1 MIKDTSLCMGCMN
14 DKTYEGPCKL
24 CGYSDNTP
32 CIPTYMAPKTFLAD
46 RYIVGKVI
54 SYNGEGA
61 VYIGFDTAAGIKVT
75 IKEFMPDTL
84 CMRKKGETEITV
96 EPSSAALYKTYLS
109 EFIDLNRT
117 LMKLRGISHVQTV
130 LDVFCENNTAYAVFE
145 YINGISLKTY
155 LANSAGEIA
164 WEQAKELFS
173 PFFTTLSLIHSA
185 GIIHRGI
192 SPSTIFVTDKLELK
206 LTGFAISAART
217 TGTEIACEVFAGFA
231 APEQYTN
238 EINGTWTDVYGISAV
253 LYRCLT
259 GCTPTEAIARS
270 GGSLMEPM
278 MINRNV
284 PANISAVIMEGL
296 ELSPER
302 RIRNITAFVDRLFSQ
317 PKPAETSPDEK
328 PRLTR
333 REKKQRR
340 ERAKTIAV
348 LIIAGLVLA
357 AFVTVFVMTLNGSFA
372 GGNSSQPETEEVTAE
387 SSVTGSTPAAASDP
401 AEVSGEADP
410 NSTTKESGESD
421 PNNAPDDQEQIVTG
435 DTLTIP
441 DFTGSS
447 YEYKS
452 NQYNGILKLVAET
465 VYTDDVPSG
474 QMFDQDIAPGTTVN
488 VGATVNVKVSKG
500 PSKVPLPDYTNIDEA
515 KYKET
520 LGKLNIKYSI
530 ETERSCEVEDGKVVH
545 CSVEIGDLVD
555 VENMEEIIVYISEYY
570 EPTVEPTIEAD
581 GTLEYP
587 YDTFEGIPVTGE
599 AYISEGTAEE

>member
-1 MIKDTSLCMGCMN
+1 MIKETSLCMGCMN
-14 DKTYEGPCKL
+14 DKTYDGPCKL
-24 CGYSDNTP
+24 CGYSDSTP
-32 CIPTYMAPKTFLAD
+32 CIPTYMTPKTFLAD

-84 CMRKKGETEITV
+84 CARRKGETEITV
-96 EPSSAALYKTYLS
+96 DPSSAALYKTYLS

-130 LDVFCENNTAYAVFE
+130 LDVFCENNTAYAVYE

-192 SPSTIFVTDKLELK
+192 SPTTIFVTDKLELK

-217 TGTEIACEVFAGFA
+217 TGTEIACEVFTGFA

-238 EINGTWTDVYGISAV
+238 EINGTWTDVYGIAAV

-278 MINRNV
+278 MINRNI

-296 ELSPER
+296 ELSPDR
-302 RIRNITAFVDRLFSQ
+302 RIRTITEFVDRLFSQ
-317 PKPAETSPDEK
+317 PKPAEPAPGEK
-328 PRLTR
+328 QHLSR
-333 REKKQRR
+333 REQKQRK

-348 LIIAGLVLA
+348 LVFAGIVLI
-357 AFVTVFVMTLNGSFA
+357 AFVVVFALTLNGAFS
-372 GGNSSQPETEEVTAE
+372 GNDSSLPQTSEATQEASEPSQPDSEPEPATSQAEPEPDSEV
-387 SSVTGSTPAAASDP
+387 
-401 AEVSGEADP
+401 
-410 NSTTKESGESD
+410 
-421 PNNAPDDQEQIVTG
+421 IG
-435 DTLTIP
+435 DTVKVP
-441 DFTGSS
+441 DFTRRSFE
-447 YEYKS
+447 YES
-452 NQYNGILKLVAET
+452 ERYNGTFTFVPT
-465 VYTDDVPSG
+465 YVYSDEYANG
-474 QMFDQDIAPGTTVN
+474 QMFDQNVAAESLVSPGTTVEI
-488 VGATVNVKVSKG
+488 KVSKG
-500 PSKVPLPDYTNIDEA
+500 PSKVALPDYTGKTPD
-515 KYKET
+515 KYITE
-520 LGKLNIKYSI
+520 LNKLNIKYSI
-530 ETERSCEVEDGKVVH
+530 MTQRSNDAENGNVYM
-545 CSVEIGDLVD
+545 CSVDIGDLVD
-555 VENMEEIIVYISEYY
+555 VEHGQLVVVFVAENYEESSSPAPSSEDVSS
-570 EPTVEPTIEAD
+570 E
-581 GTLEYP
+581 GTM
-587 YDTFEGIPVTGE
+587 EGIPVTEDITPDGT
-599 AYISEGTAEE
+599 SEELI

>member
-1 MIKDTSLCMGCMN
+1 MIKETSLCMGCMN
-14 DKTYEGPCKL
+14 DKTYDGPCKL
-24 CGYSDNTP
+24 CGYSDSTP

-84 CMRKKGETEITV
+84 CSRRKGETEITV
-96 EPSSAALYKTYLS
+96 DPSSSALYKTYMS

-117 LMKLRGISHVQTV
+117 LMKLRGMSHLQTV

-155 LANSAGEIA
+155 LANSSGEIA

-192 SPSTIFVTDKLELK
+192 SPSTIFVTDKMELK
-206 LTGFAISAART
+206 LSGFAICAART
-217 TGTEIACEVFAGFA
+217 TGTEIPCEMFAGFA

-278 MINRNV
+278 MINRNI
-284 PANISAVIMEGL
+284 PSNISRVIMEGL
-296 ELSPER
+296 KLSPDS
-302 RIRNITAFVDRLFSQ
+302 RIRTVTEFVDRLFSQ
-317 PKPAETSPDEK
+317 PKPAEPDPGENQK
-328 PRLTR
+328 LTR
-333 REKKQRR
+333 KEQKQRK

-348 LIIAGLVLA
+348 LVIAGLVLI
-357 AFVTVFVMTLNGSFA
+357 AFVVVFVLTLNGAFSGGA
-372 GGNSSQPETEEVTAE
+372 GNSSDSEVSSEASVSSDISEPSQTTEPETSQSEPENVVTEVTDTILMPDFTLRSYDYESERYGTTFTFVPQYEYSDEYAQGMMYDQSIDPGTEVTA
-387 SSVTGSTPAAASDP
+387 
-401 AEVSGEADP
+401 
-410 NSTTKESGESD
+410 
-421 PNNAPDDQEQIVTG
+421 
-435 DTLTIP
+435 
-441 DFTGSS
+441 
-447 YEYKS
+447 
-452 NQYNGILKLVAET
+452 GIT
-465 VYTDDVPSG
+465 VV
-474 QMFDQDIAPGTTVN
+474 I
-488 VGATVNVKVSKG
+488 KVSKG
-500 PSKVPLPDYTNIDEA
+500 PSKVALPDYTGKTPD
-515 KYKET
+515 KYASE
-520 LGKLNIKYSI
+520 LSKLNIKYSI
-530 ETERSCEVEDGKVVH
+530 TSELSNDAQNGYVFK

-555 VENMEEIIVYISEYY
+555 VENGQEVIVYCAENFEPEESSSDESSEESGDEQSENIPGIWGNPDESTTPEESVTEEIPEV
-570 EPTVEPTIEAD
+570 
-581 GTLEYP
+581 
-587 YDTFEGIPVTGE
+587 
-599 AYISEGTAEE
+599 

>member
-1 MIKDTSLCMGCMN
+1 MIKETSLCMGCMN
-14 DKTYEGPCKL
+14 DKTYDGPCKL
-24 CGYSDNTP
+24 CGYSDSTP
-32 CIPTYMAPKTFLAD
+32 CIPTYMTPKTFLAD

-75 IKEFMPDTL
+75 IREFMPDTL
-84 CMRKKGETEITV
+84 CARKKGETEISV
-96 EPSSAALYKTYLS
+96 DPSSAALYKTYLS

-130 LDVFCENNTAYAVFE
+130 LDVFCENNTAYVVYE

-192 SPSTIFVTDKLELK
+192 SPTTIFVTDKLELK

-217 TGTEIACEVFAGFA
+217 TGTEIACEVFTGFA

-238 EINGTWTDVYGISAV
+238 EINGTWTDVYGIAAV

-296 ELSPER
+296 ELSPDK
-302 RIRNITAFVDRLFSQ
+302 RIRTITEFVDRLFSQ
-317 PKPAETSPDEK
+317 PKPTESAPTDKQHLS
-328 PRLTR
+328 R
-333 REKKQRR
+333 REQKQRR

-348 LIIAGLVLA
+348 LIFSGLVLI
-357 AFVTVFVMTLNGSFA
+357 AFVVVFVLTLNGAFSGKSPESTDSPA
-372 GGNSSQPETEEVTAE
+372 ATQEVSEPSQPESEPEPATSQAQSEPDSEVM
-387 SSVTGSTPAAASDP
+387 
-401 AEVSGEADP
+401 
-410 NSTTKESGESD
+410 
-421 PNNAPDDQEQIVTG
+421 G
-435 DTLTIP
+435 DTVKVP
-441 DFTGSS
+441 DFTRRSFD
-447 YEYKS
+447 YES
-452 NQYNGILKLVAET
+452 ERYNGTFTFVPSY
-465 VYTDDVPSG
+465 VYSDEYSSG
-474 QMFDQDIAPGTTVN
+474 QMFDQNVAPESMVSPGTTVEI
-488 VGATVNVKVSKG
+488 KVSKG
-500 PSKVPLPDYTNIDEA
+500 PSKVALPDYTGKTPD
-515 KYKET
+515 KYIAE
-520 LGKLNIKYSI
+520 LNKLNIKYSI
-530 ETERSCEVEDGKVVH
+530 KTQRSNDAENGNVYM

-555 VENMEEIIVYISEYY
+555 VENGQLVVVFVAENYEETSAPTTEDPEPSDISSE
-570 EPTVEPTIEAD
+570 
-581 GTLEYP
+581 GTL
-587 YDTFEGIPVTGE
+587 DGIPVTE
-599 AYISEGTAEE
+599 EISTDEIPEE

>member
-1 MIKDTSLCMGCMN
+1 MIKETSLCMGCMN
-14 DKTYEGPCKL
+14 DKTYDGPCKL
-24 CGYSDNTP
+24 CGYSDSTP
-32 CIPTYMAPKTFLAD
+32 CIPTYMTPKTFLAD

-61 VYIGFDTAAGIKVT
+61 TYIGYDTAAGIKVT

-84 CMRKKGETEITV
+84 CSRRKGETEITV
-96 EPSSAALYKTYLS
+96 DPSSSALYKTYMS

-192 SPSTIFVTDKLELK
+192 SLSTIFVTDKLELT
-206 LTGFAISAART
+206 LTGFAICAART
-217 TGTEIACEVFAGFA
+217 TGTEIPCEMFAGFA

-270 GGSLMEPM
+270 GSSLMEPM

-284 PANISAVIMEGL
+284 PANISRVIMEGL
-296 ELSPER
+296 SLSPDT
-302 RIRNITAFVDRLFSQ
+302 RIRTVTEFVDRLFSQ
-317 PKPAETSPDEK
+317 PKPIEPAPGEK
-328 PRLTR
+328 QRLTR
-333 REKKQRR
+333 KEQKQRK

-348 LIIAGLVLA
+348 LVIAGVVLA
-357 AFVTVFVMTLNGSFA
+357 AFVVVFVMTLNGAFS
-372 GGNSSQPETEEVTAE
+372 GGGSSSQPENAEVTAE
-387 SSVTGSTPAAASDP
+387 ATTEALKTEPASVPETSQPEPEMPSGDTILMPDFSERSYDYEAERYGST
-401 AEVSGEADP
+401 
-410 NSTTKESGESD
+410 
-421 PNNAPDDQEQIVTG
+421 
-435 DTLTIP
+435 
-441 DFTGSS
+441 FTFVPT
-447 YEYKS
+447 YEYS
-452 NQYNGILKLVAET
+452 DTYA
-465 VYTDDVPSG
+465 SG
-474 QMFDQDIAPGTTVN
+474 MMYDQSIEPGTEVTAGTTV
-488 VGATVNVKVSKG
+488 VIKVSKG
-500 PSKVPLPDYTNIDEA
+500 PSKVALPDYTGKTPLEYSA
-515 KYKET
+515 E
-520 LGKLNIKYSI
+520 LSKLNIKYSI
-530 ETERSCEVEDGKVVH
+530 KTERSNEAENGNVFK

-555 VENMEEIIVYISEYY
+555 VENGQEVVVFCAENY
-570 EPTVEPTIEAD
+570 EPTAEPTEEA
-581 GTLEYP
+581 EQ
-587 YDTFEGIPVTGE
+587 TFEGIPVTWDDYITE
-599 AYISEGTAEE
+599 EISEV

>member
-1 MIKDTSLCMGCMN
+1 MIKETSLCMGCMN

-24 CGYSDNTP
+24 CGYSDSTP
-32 CIPTYMAPKTFLAD
+32 CIPTYMEPKTFLAD

-61 VYIGFDTAAGIKVT
+61 VYIGFDTATGTKVT

-84 CMRKKGETEITV
+84 CTRRKGETEITI
-96 EPSSAALYKTYLS
+96 PPASAALYKTYMS

-117 LMKLRGISHVQTV
+117 LMKLRGMSHVQTV
-130 LDVFCENNTAYAVFE
+130 LDVFCENNTAYVVFE

-206 LTGFAISAART
+206 LSGFAISAART
-217 TGTEIACEVFAGFA
+217 TGTEIPCEMYAGFA

-238 EINGTWTDVYGISAV
+238 EINGTWTDIYGISAV

-284 PANISAVIMEGL
+284 PANISSVIMEGL
-296 ELSPER
+296 QLSPDKRVRTVTE
-302 RIRNITAFVDRLFSQ
+302 FVDRLFSQ
-317 PKPAETSPDEK
+317 PKTAEPASGEK
-328 PRLTR
+328 PRLTK

-340 ERAKTIAV
+340 ERVKTIAV
-348 LIIAGLVLA
+348 LIIAGLFLA
-357 AFVTVFVMTLNGSFA
+357 GFVTVFVMALNGKFDEKP
-372 GGNSSQPETEEVTAE
+372 SSQPAGTSEQTSQPAVSQEAPPSTE
-387 SSVTGSTPAAASDP
+387 PALP
-401 AEVSGEADP
+401 
-410 NSTTKESGESD
+410 
-421 PNNAPDDQEQIVTG
+421 PDTSEPEPVVTG
-435 DTLTIP
+435 DTIKMP
-441 DFTGSS
+441 DFTGQS

-452 NQYNGILKLVAET
+452 EQMANVLTLVPKF
-465 VYTDDVPSG
+465 VYTDEMPSG
-474 QMFDQDIAPGTTVN
+474 QMFDQDIEPETIVSTGTTVN
-488 VGATVNVKVSKG
+488 VSVSKG
-500 PSKVPLPDYTNIDEA
+500 PSKVPLPDFKNVEVD
-515 KYKET
+515 KYKT
-520 LGKLNIKYSI
+520 ALGKLNIKYSI
-530 ETERSCEVEDGKVVH
+530 QKERSNDAEDGNIVR
-545 CSVEIGDLVD
+545 CSVEVGDLVD
-555 VENMEEIIVYISEYY
+555 VEHNQEIIVYIAENY
-570 EPTVEPTIEAD
+570 EPTAEPTAEPSAED
-581 GTLEYP
+581 TNDLP
-587 YDTFEGIPVTGE
+587 YITNEGIPVTIEPE
-599 AYISEGTAEE
+599 AQNTAEE